1 MTEQHSTLTPA
12 WARTGGF
19 FSFGANDAELAGST
33 EDRQQLIEALHRY
46 AMAYDER
53 DLDVLRS
60 VFTDGAVWQ
69 GIIQGESLPA
79 VEGGQVIVDWLA
91 EIMETQ
97 LDQRRHIVVNPV
109 IESVEGDTAQVLSYI
124 LVTSATEQGVSIATS
139 GFYDIRFVRQNGV
152 WLIEL
157 FVAGFDVSF

>member
-19 FSFGANDAELAGST
+19 FSFGSNRAELAGSAA
-33 EDRQQLIEALHRY
+33 DREQLVEVLGRY

-53 DLDVLRS
+53 DLGVLRS

-91 EIMETQ
+91 EIMESQ
-97 LDQRRHIVVNPV
+97 QDQRRHIVINPV
-109 IESVEGDTAQVLSYI
+109 IESVEGDTAKVLSYV

-139 GFYDIRFVRQNGV
+139 GFYDLDFVREGGV
-152 WLIEL
+152 WLIDR